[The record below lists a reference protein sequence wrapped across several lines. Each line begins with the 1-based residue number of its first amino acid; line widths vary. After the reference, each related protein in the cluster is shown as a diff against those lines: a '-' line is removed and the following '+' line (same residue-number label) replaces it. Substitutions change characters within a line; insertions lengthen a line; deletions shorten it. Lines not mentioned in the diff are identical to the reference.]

1 MFKGLTGYRSY
12 GVTLI
17 ELMITVAIIGILA
30 AVAYPAYTSYVQRGY
45 RADAQAQMMDI
56 ATRQQQY
63 LLNTRAYVSVAVGSC
78 QSSVF
83 ALPSSLSSRYSCS
96 VSTTTSPPSFVITF
110 TATGAQVSDGDL
122 TLSSTGEKTG
132 KW

>member
-1 MFKGLTGYRSY
+1 MGLHRRQRRVE

-30 AVAYPAYTSYVQRGY
+30 GVAYPAYTSYVQRGY
-45 RADAQAQMMDI
+45 RADAQAKLMDI
-56 ATRQQQY
+56 ANQQQQY
-63 LLNTRAYVSVAVGSC
+63 LMNTRAYVSVAVDSC

-96 VSTTTSPPSFVITF
+96 ISTETSPPSFVITF
-110 TATGAQVSDGDL
+110 KAIGAQASDGDL
-122 TLSSTGEKTG
+122 TLSSTGVKTG
-132 KW
+132 NW